1 MPRSFFAALALSL
14 ALFGC
19 DMIGSLKEAVAQS
32 EAAAAAIERQL
43 GTKAE
48 VGCTYEN
55 RSLTEVVV
63 QFRTVPAASLAEIER
78 VSRAVI
84 LATFKKEPE
93 NLVVSFAFQKGA

>member
-43 GTKAE
+43 
-48 VGCTYEN
+48 Y
-55 RSLTEVVV
+55 
-63 QFRTVPAASLAEIER
+63 LA
-78 VSRAVI
+78 
-84 LATFKKEPE
+84 P
-93 NLVVSFAFQKGA
+93 